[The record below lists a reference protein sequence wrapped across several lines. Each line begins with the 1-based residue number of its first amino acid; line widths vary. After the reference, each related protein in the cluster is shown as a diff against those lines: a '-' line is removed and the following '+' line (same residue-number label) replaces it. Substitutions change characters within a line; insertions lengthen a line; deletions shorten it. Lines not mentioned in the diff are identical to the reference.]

1 VPTAVAAVLPGKE
14 ILFMSRTLF
23 LIVFLCAILF
33 AQQPSS
39 EGDETRII
47 GLENIWNQAQMSHD
61 ATAMGSMLHPD
72 FVFTDYDG
80 TVMAK
85 PQFLASIRDSSNTL
99 ALEVSDDMKLHRF
112 GDTVVVTGAT
122 HEKGKLKGKFYEHY
136 GRFTDTWIRRNGE
149 WLCVASHLG
158 LLQK

>member
-1 VPTAVAAVLPGKE
+1 MK
-14 ILFMSRTLF
+14 RTLF
-23 LIVFLCAILF
+23 LIGCLSWILF

-39 EGDETRII
+39 SQGDEERILA
-47 GLENIWNQAQMSHD
+47 LENIWNQAQINHD

-80 TVMAK
+80 TVMTK
-85 PQFLASIRDSSNTL
+85 QQFLASIGDSSNKL
-99 ALEVSDDMKLHRF
+99 LVEVSEDMKLHRF

-122 HEKGKLKGKFYEHY
+122 HEKGRQKGKTYQHY
-136 GRFTDTWIRRNGE
+136 GRFTDTWIRHNRE
-149 WLCVASHLG
+149 WICVASQLG

>member
-1 VPTAVAAVLPGKE
+1 MMRRLLLVVLFSC
-14 ILFMSRTLF
+14 IS
-23 LIVFLCAILF
+23 F

-39 EGDETRII
+39 SEGDEKRII
-47 GLENIWNQAQMSHD
+47 ALENIWNQAQINHD

-80 TVMAK
+80 TVMTK
-85 PQFLASIRDSSNTL
+85 PEFLASIRDTSNTL
-99 ALEVSDDMKLHRF
+99 SLEVSDNMKLHRF

-122 HEKGKLKGKFYEHY
+122 HERGKQKGKNYEHY
-136 GRFTDTWIRRNGE
+136 GRFTDTWVRHNNE
-149 WLCVASHLG
+149 WICVASQLG

>member
-1 VPTAVAAVLPGKE
+1 
-14 ILFMSRTLF
+14 MSRMLF
-23 LIVFLCAILF
+23 LVVFFSWVLV

-39 EGDETRII
+39 SDGSADRII
-47 GLENIWNQAQMSHD
+47 GLENIWNQAQISHD

-80 TVMAK
+80 TVMSK
-85 PQFLASIRDSSNTL
+85 PQFLASIRDSSVTL
-99 ALEVSDDMKLHRF
+99 SLEVSDDMKLHRF

-122 HEKGKLKGKFYEHY
+122 HEKGKQKGKPFEHY
-136 GRFTDTWIRRNGE
+136 GRFTDTWIRHNGE
-149 WLCVASHLG
+149 WICVASQLG